1 MSAEPG
7 IFSRGRFDL
16 PEDQARKLLYQQ
28 MTWAGAY
35 LGVGTLL
42 VGGAGV
48 PVLHPLVPAAA
59 TGLAVVLTQ
68 TRPLARI
75 PLRLLLTMGAVY
87 GASLVLSDDNL
98 LAAAALIGGLAIGK
112 GTLGRIEAGLA
123 GLAASLLALW
133 MHSLIGGLPVDLQD
147 PALLLLMG
155 LATSQVLLPA
165 ALRFRAAAVVPS
177 PAQISRTLT
186 QSYRAPCM
194 RAWQLDQE
202 VASAPDPHTR
212 EGLAEVGGWVYRL
225 ALTLQTLDADIHSIK
240 AEEVAQRR
248 DALLAEAATTE
259 DSFIRDRHQGTARH
273 LDRLL
278 EHRVALQRERDRTA
292 SLQDYALAYLEEAR
306 AGIALARVL
315 PGERTPEQLGVVLDK
330 LRTHAA
336 ESGARRQAAR
346 ELEVA
351 RT

>member
-16 PEDQARKLLYQQ
+16 PEEQARKLLFQQ
-28 MTWAGAY
+28 MTWTGAY

-42 VGGAGV
+42 VGLAGV
-48 PVLHPLVPAAA
+48 PPMQPLVPAAA

-68 TRPLARI
+68 SRPLARV
-75 PLRLLLTMGAVY
+75 PLRLLLTVGAVY
-87 GASLVLSDDNL
+87 GASLVFSDYNL
-98 LAAAALIGGLAIGK
+98 LAASALIGGLAIGK
-112 GTLGRIEAGLA
+112 GILGRIEAGLA
-123 GLAASLLALW
+123 GLAAALLAIW
-133 MHSLIGGLPVDLQD
+133 MDGMLGVLSAGMQS

-155 LATSQVLLPA
+155 LASSQVLLPA
-165 ALRFRAAAVVPS
+165 ALRFRASAVVPTPS
-177 PAQISRTLT
+177 QISRTLT

-194 RAWQLDQE
+194 RAWQLDQDL
-202 VASAPDPHTR
+202 ATAPDPITR

-225 ALTLQTLDADIHSIK
+225 ALTLQTLDSDIHSIK

-248 DALLAEAATTE
+248 DGLLAEAATTE
-259 DSFIRDRHQGTARH
+259 DPFIRDRHQGTARH

-278 EHRVALQRERDRTA
+278 DHRVALQRERDRTA
-292 SLQDYALAYLEEAR
+292 SLQDYALAYMEEAR

-336 ESGARRQAAR
+336 EGGARRQAAR

-351 RT
+351 RP